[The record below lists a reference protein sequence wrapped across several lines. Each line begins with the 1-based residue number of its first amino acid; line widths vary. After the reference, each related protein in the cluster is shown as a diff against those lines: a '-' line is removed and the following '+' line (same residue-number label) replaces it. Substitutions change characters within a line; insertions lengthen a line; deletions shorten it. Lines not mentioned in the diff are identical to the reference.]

1 VRQPDGLRT
10 ARLILR
16 RWREED
22 LAPFR
27 AMNADPQVMRFFG
40 SGPLTAEQS
49 DAIAGRL
56 MSFFDTAGIG
66 PWAVEVPGEA
76 PFIGFVGC
84 WPTRPEL
91 PFAPA
96 VEIGWRL
103 AHVFWGRGYAPEAA
117 RAALDEA
124 FARGGISEIV
134 SYATLANEP
143 SRRVMRKLGMRHD
156 PAEDFDHPL
165 VPKDHPLV
173 RHALYRIAAHECR
186 RRSA

>member
-16 RWREED
+16 RWRQED

-27 AMNADPQVMRFFG
+27 AINADPQVMRFFG
-40 SGPLTAEQS
+40 SGPLAAEQS
-49 DAIAGRL
+49 DAVARRL
-56 MSFFDTAGIG
+56 SSCFDGAAIG

-103 AHVFWGRGYAPEAA
+103 AHPFWGRGYAPEAA
-117 RAALDEA
+117 SAALDDA
-124 FARGGISEIV
+124 FGRCGFPQIV
-134 SYATLANEP
+134 AYAALANDP
-143 SRRVMRKLGMRHD
+143 SRQVMRKLGMRYD

-165 VPKDHPLV
+165 VPADHEV
-173 RHALYRIAAHECR
+173 ARHALYRISADEW